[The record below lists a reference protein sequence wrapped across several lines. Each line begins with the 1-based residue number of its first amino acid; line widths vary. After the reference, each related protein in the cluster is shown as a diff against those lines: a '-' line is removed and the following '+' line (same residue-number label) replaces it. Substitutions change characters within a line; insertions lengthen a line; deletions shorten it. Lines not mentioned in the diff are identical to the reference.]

1 MCSHACGTE
10 LRRKQAK
17 ARRDADLEGF
27 RADERERQATC
38 RRNRALRAGRVEDV
52 PAATRAPPRE
62 QSGRGVSRAD
72 WSSQVMEITSKT
84 VERMAREAA
93 VSRADWARQVARIAR
108 ESGAIRGGAGA

>member
-1 MCSHACGTE
+1 MCSHACGAE
-10 LRRKQAK
+10 VRRKQAK

-52 PAATRAPPRE
+52 PAVTTAPSRE
-62 QSGRGVSRAD
+62 EPARDVSRAD
-72 WSSQVMEITSKT
+72 WSAQVIEITSKT
-84 VERMAREAA
+84 VRRMAREAA
-93 VSRADWARQVARIAR
+93 ASRAEWAREVARIAR